1 MTRSDAAG
9 SKRAHSRHLKY
20 LHLFP
25 SGVCIE
31 MMGSALKATVEIDCC
46 ETETIR
52 NRFLHT
58 RGMCRQQGDR
68 RFDALTFHED
78 GGCLKIY
85 PRLQYGMRA
94 LHDRARFS
102 VGDQI
107 IRKR

>member
-1 MTRSDAAG
+1 MTTSDAAG

-31 MMGSALKATVEIDCC
+31 MMGSALKATVEIDCR

-58 RGMCRQQGDR
+58 RGMCQLQGDR
-68 RFDALTFHED
+68 RFDVLTFQED
-78 GGCLKIY
+78 GDWLKIY
-85 PRLQYGMRA
+85 PWLQFGTRA
-94 LHDRARFS
+94 LHDSVRFC
-102 VGDQI
+102 VGDRI
-107 IRKR
+107 IRER